1 RPRRA
6 GDAPRIDAPVAVEA
20 AVLDGQE
27 GVDDV
32 RRQLLY
38 LDRRID
44 NGAVSRDR
52 RAVGGEQSE
61 LRRHHRLQRLRQRGG
76 DRQPREQQQEQQQQG
91 EQAALDPPAA
101 GSPRPYGRRRGFGLR
116 PQPKLVVQPGT
127 ELGITRAFFVVEWG
141 VRHVFPVATRARLL
155 PAFR

>member
-1 RPRRA
+1 AQAIDVVAEISVRQVPLEDLVLAQPGLEPQRNQRLARLAAEVLLGVEERELGELLRDRAAALGAATGQVRPRRA
-6 GDAPRIDAPVAVEA
+6 GDAPRVDAPVAVEA

-52 RAVGGEQSE
+52 RAVGSEQSE
-61 LRRHHRLQRLRQRGG
+61 LRRHHRL
-76 DRQPREQQQEQQQQG
+76 
-91 EQAALDPPAA
+91 
-101 GSPRPYGRRRGFGLR
+101 
-116 PQPKLVVQPGT
+116 
-127 ELGITRAFFVVEWG
+127 
-141 VRHVFPVATRARLL
+141 
-155 PAFR
+155 